1 MSCSDTNTSLGGSY
15 CSTTRGSGSSTNFGN
30 SSSSQGVVTVSPGV
44 GSGGNTTCE
53 RELFIELFVV
63 EAVETRGAHLDTRCV
78 ESFRPEST
86 CTQTSRDNKG
96 SLFRAS
102 HSSTVI
108 HPEPQLMREQLD
120 TCRVYFSCCGTR
132 SSSSGSGSGTGSTSN
147 TGSGSGTS
155 SGTGG
160 NTGGTTGTTGGGY
173 GSSSS
178 TTTVQHPSPSTT
190 AVSSGTDRS

>member
-44 GSGGNTTCE
+44 GSGGNTTVGG
-53 RELFIELFVV
+53 L
-63 EAVETRGAHLDTRCV
+63 
-78 ESFRPEST
+78 
-86 CTQTSRDNKG
+86 Q
-96 SLFRAS
+96 AS
-102 HSSTVI
+102 NMSS
-108 HPEPQLMREQLD
+108 
-120 TCRVYFSCCGTR
+120 YFSCCGAR

-147 TGSGSGTS
+147 TGSGSGS
-155 SGTGG
+155 GSGTGG

-173 GSSSS
+173 GSGSS
-178 TTTVQHPSPSTT
+178 TTTVQNPSPSTT